1 MVLVDRIRAVSVVAA
16 GERYIAPR
24 GSLAAGPT
32 ARRLADMLRSTMTHQ
47 PVPDLWE
54 SYPALANGKPAL
66 FLVNMGLLSVAP
78 LSAAPAI
85 YFVTVAM
92 RDPGPN
98 GVGTAEESESF
109 SPIEDAFGEAAAAAG
124 LYFPG
129 RVRTDGRWEFGFY
142 GPADVDVHAMLEGI
156 GPLLADLD
164 VTFGDND
171 DPEWRYALE
180 YLAPDRERW
189 QWILDYRVVRQLE
202 KSGDNPE
209 KPRVIDHVAH
219 FRDSAA
225 VDAFVAHAATVGFVE
240 SQRHEEPDAESPYP
254 WMVEMQREDPV
265 TIDHIHDVVMD
276 LIERVE
282 AHDGDYDG
290 WGCAITR

>member
-1 MVLVDRIRAVSVVAA
+1 
-16 GERYIAPR
+16 
-24 GSLAAGPT
+24 
-32 ARRLADMLRSTMTHQ
+32 MLRSTMTQ
-47 PVPDLWE
+47 QQIPEIWE

-66 FLVNMGLLSVAP
+66 FLVNMGLLSIAP
-78 LSAAPAI
+78 LADAPAI

-98 GVGTAEESESF
+98 GVGTSEESESF
-109 SPIEDAFGEAAAAAG
+109 SAIEDALGDAATAAG
-124 LYFPG
+124 LHFPG

-142 GPADVDVHAMLEGI
+142 GPVGFDVHAMLEGV
-156 GPLLADLD
+156 GPVLADLD
-164 VTFGDND
+164 ITFGDND

-202 KSGDNPE
+202 QSGDNPE
-209 KPRVIDHVAH
+209 TPRTIDHVAH
-219 FRDSAA
+219 FRTAEA
-225 VDAFVAHAATVGFVE
+225 VDAFVADAATVNFVE
-240 SQRHEEPDAESPYP
+240 SQRNQEPDETYP
-254 WMVEMQREDPV
+254 WMVEVQREDPV

-282 AHDGDYDG
+282 AHDGEYDG
-290 WGCAITR
+290 WGCPVTR